1 MSDLV
6 ILHPQRTGVGGASTA
21 AETNYPEAN
30 VTDGPRGRYYR
41 SSSTALTTS
50 NVYYDLLTTHQP
62 QYAVWA
68 GINRMVA
75 RDSADITV
83 NVFGS
88 ASSSFTSPETKT
100 DTVGTADLIGTNNED
115 FVLETTFATAFRYF
129 RMQVVTTDS
138 VQHTYSKA
146 WVGNYLDL
154 GVDPARPKR
163 INRVAKDGAVVW
175 HGHTLDLEW
184 KGVSD
189 ANLEAFIENV
199 LNFPGSPIFL
209 YTKNAASTDSALNGN
224 RLVHCKVDK
233 ATIRKVAPSSNH
245 ISCKFIELT

>member
-6 ILHPQRTGVGGASTA
+6 ILYSQRTGVGGASTTA
-21 AETNYPEAN
+21 ATNYPGTN
-30 VTDGPRGRYYR
+30 VLDGPRGRYYR

-50 NVYYDLLTTHQP
+50 NVDFDLVTTHQP

-68 GINRMVA
+68 GINRMVS

-83 NVFGS
+83 NVLGS
-88 ASSSFTSPETKT
+88 ASGSYTSPETKT

-163 INRVAKDGAVVW
+163 INRTGKDEVLVYQP
-175 HGHTLDLEW
+175 HVFDLEW

-189 ANLEAFIENV
+189 ANQESFVENV

-209 YTKNAASTDSALNGN
+209 YTKAAASTDSALNGN
-224 RLVHCKVDK
+224 RLVHCMVQR
-233 ATIRKVAPSSNH
+233 TSFRKVAPNSNN